1 MYVHHSLEGNEI
13 SGPKMIQESLS
24 HILSLNFSE

>member
-13 SGPKMIQESLS
+13 SGPMTIQENLS